1 MLQGFFFFYRNNND
15 GDVKMTMHIPEETV
29 DEIRQSNDIVDVV
42 GEYVALKKQGKNFFG
57 LCPFHGEK
65 TPSFSVTQD
74 KQIFHCF
81 GCGKGGN
88 VFTFLMEIEGFS
100 FYQAV
105 QHLADKKGFSLSE
118 SLGSQQEQG
127 VSNEEQMNLKAFEWL
142 TKLYHH
148 LLRHTKEGKQAYQYL
163 LERGFSDE
171 IIHTFQLG
179 YSPQSK
185 DLITQ
190 FLEKKGYHSQHMVN
204 AGVLTTNDHNQT
216 TDRFRG
222 RVIFPIR
229 NHLGKSVG
237 FGGRT
242 ITDQEP
248 KYLNSPESIL
258 FQKGKLLFNFDLAR
272 SSIRKS
278 GQAILFEGYMDVIAA
293 YQAGIMNGLATLG
306 TSITE
311 AQARLLNRYADT
323 IIVCYDGDEAG
334 INASYKA
341 ARLLHHIGSNVKV
354 SAIPEGLDPDS
365 YIAKYG
371 SDRFKHEIIEAS
383 YTYISFLME
392 YFKKDYNLKL
402 EGDRIQYIEK
412 VIDELALINRPMERE
427 YYAKE
432 LASEYEL
439 SMDTIV
445 YEINNRRKKLGNHQ
459 DKQRTTSHTKSKLS
473 FKKQNKLLPAFH
485 NAEKQLLTYMLH
497 DFYIAEKVKE
507 SLGAS
512 FNIDMHKIIVTH
524 LYAFYEEGHEANISQ
539 FIERIDDDKIK
550 NFIIELAME
559 NVHADISDKEI
570 QDYIRI
576 IKAEHGDKAI
586 IRGLQEEQKNAEIQ
600 QDFVRAAQIGMEILE
615 IQKKIKNA
623 NH

>member
-1 MLQGFFFFYRNNND
+1 
-15 GDVKMTMHIPEETV
+15 MTMHIPEETV
-29 DEIRQSNDIVDVV
+29 DEIRQSNDIVDVI
-42 GEYVALKKQGKNFFG
+42 GEYVTLKKQGKNFFG

-88 VFTFLMEIEGFS
+88 VFTFLMEIEGFT

-105 QHLADKKGFSLSE
+105 QHLADKKGLSLPE
-118 SLGSQQEQG
+118 GFQQQQAQG
-127 VSNEEQMNLKAFEWL
+127 ISNEEQMNLKAYEWL

-163 LERGFSDE
+163 LQRGFTDE
-171 IIHTFQLG
+171 MIKKFQLG
-179 YSPQSK
+179 YSPQSR
-185 DLITQ
+185 DVIVR
-190 FLEKKGYHSQHMVN
+190 FLDKKGFHSQHMVN
-204 AGVLTTNDHNQT
+204 AGVLTTNDQNQT

-222 RVIFPIR
+222 RVMFPIR
-229 NHLGKSVG
+229 NHLGKNVA

-248 KYLNSPESIL
+248 KYLNSPESNL

-272 SSIRKS
+272 SSIRKNR
-278 GQAILFEGYMDVIAA
+278 QAILFEGYMDVISAF
-293 YQAGIMNGLATLG
+293 QAGITNGVATLG

-311 AQARLLNRYADT
+311 SQARLLNRYADT
-323 IIVCYDGDEAG
+323 IIVCYDGDKAG

-354 SAIPEGLDPDS
+354 TAIPEGLDPDS
-365 YIAKYG
+365 YIVKYG
-371 SDRFKHEIIEAS
+371 TDRFQHEIIDAS

-432 LASEYEL
+432 LATEYEL
-439 SMDTIV
+439 SIETIIQ
-445 YEINNRRKKLGNHQ
+445 EISNRRKKLGSHQ
-459 DKQRTTSHTKSKLS
+459 DKHRATSHTKNKPI
-473 FKKQNKLLPAFH
+473 FKRKSKLLPAFH

-497 DFYIAEKVKE
+497 DVFIAEKVQE

-524 LYAFYEEGHEANISQ
+524 LYAFYEEGHDANISQ
-539 FIERIDDDKIK
+539 FIERIDNKEIK
-550 NFIIELAME
+550 NHIIELAME
-559 NVHADISDKEI
+559 TVHSDVSDKEI

-576 IKAEHGDKAI
+576 IKAEHGDKAT
-586 IRGLQEEQKNAEIQ
+586 IRQLQEEQKKAEVQ
-600 QDFVRAAQIGMEILE
+600 KDFVKAAQIGMEILE